1 MGLSGLFPY
10 KIQRKA
16 IRRLYNQL
24 IAFLVEKGCFITA
37 PFIVFML
44 CNYLEL
50 ANTTMP
56 IKMPKTII
64 GIKLVIIEMPKVA
77 IRDLLIW

>member
-1 MGLSGLFPY
+1 MWFY
-10 KIQRKA
+10 HI
-16 IRRLYNQL
+16 L
-24 IAFLVEKGCFITA
+24 IAVPLKYKKEDCFITA